1 VQIPEALTALY
12 LLLHAP
18 DEKPAI
24 LKPRHH

>member
-1 VQIPEALTALY
+1 LTALY
-12 LLLHAP
+12 LLCNAP